1 MFSVPVRNQTDN
13 RSTDS
18 NEPSI
23 RTLTLTSQN
32 WKRVEHSLGCYA
44 LQHWS
49 EAGVMEG
56 SLRTFTSRR
65 TDPPGT
71 QWVGQSQCPMN
82 GWDRLQVD
90 AGWLQSAG
98 RQVSCWANFHL
109 WWAFLP
115 APCFGISAWRFQQ
128 LQVES
133 GKGATVCGI
142 FNKNFITQP

>member
-13 RSTDS
+13 RSTNS
-18 NEPSI
+18 NEPGI

-32 WKRVEHSLGCYA
+32 WKRVEQSWVLCPST
-44 LQHWS
+44 LKWS
-49 EAGVMEG
+49 WGDGGVTEDIHQQKN
-56 SLRTFTSRR
+56 R
-65 TDPPGT
+65 PPGT
-71 QWVGQSQCPMN
+71 QWVGQSQCPMT
-82 GWDRLQVD
+82 GWDRPQVD

-98 RQVSCWANFHL
+98 RQVSGWANFHLL

-128 LQVES
+128 LQVGS